1 MTLTFDLVWVSRL
14 TPALRHSSR
23 GITDLK
29 SVYSVSMRFSGFVRF
44 QIRAYNSLIRQ
55 SGSVQRWEV

>member
-29 SVYSVSMRFSGFVRF
+29 SVDGRINGFF
-44 QIRAYNSLIRQ
+44 
-55 SGSVQRWEV
+55 